1 MEDVPTPEG
10 YIINDYRLIV
20 PFPGWHYCL
29 PGIIFVYN
37 IAFLLYNYG
46 KELEGRHYQCSK
58 LLIGA
63 KENWR

>member
-1 MEDVPTPEG
+1 MMKNHTAFFIPPPSPRLVP
-10 YIINDYRLIV
+10 
-20 PFPGWHYCL
+20 L
-29 PGIIFVYN
+29 PSGDIFVYN

-58 LLIGA
+58 LRIGA